1 MPIINEI
8 VSNTINL
15 HSIYDKYPDEQFVS
29 ADGFD
34 DAILG
39 VDDDKMIIVYS
50 TKKVLNILME
60 VDEMSYEDALEHFY
74 FFDYPLILNLRS
86 SISSLFFLQ

>member
-74 FFDYPLILNLRS
+74 YNIKGSYVGEKTPLFIDDE
-86 SISSLFFLQ
+86 F